1 MVGNYSHLFTV
12 PGREPDLEPYMLLAH
27 IDVLLKCRGV
37 KLQYVL
43 DEGLTIMDGVVDGLI
58 GPGALW
64 DLRFTALIW
73 SFRYWSSV

>member
-1 MVGNYSHLFTV
+1 MQ
-12 PGREPDLEPYMLLAH
+12 LLIWFSQISGSQGAVN
-27 IDVLLKCRGV
+27 IVKLLKSRGV

-73 SFRYWSSV
+73 